1 MTAALARPVAAPI
14 PAVTRPDL
22 LTGLA
27 LFGFPLAAVASA
39 ALGLPS
45 TPISVMGRALVL
57 GLSLMILLRP
67 MRNGLWVTRSLQF
80 WLLGLF
86 WAVYLGRIA
95 VALASEG
102 GLSRSGTDYWSFA
115 LGACLIP
122 MAALA
127 LAGPLPAPDRLC
139 TALLRIGLAGCALAL
154 WLAEPMALSAHGAV
168 SYAGRYALPALNPIF
183 FGHFAASMT
192 LLGYWAARNGL
203 AGPMLVLAAL
213 GVGLAGV
220 VLSGSRGPVVAL
232 AGALVLAELAR
243 GGRALVLAALAMLPI
258 GLLML
263 ADPLALDRWF
273 GVATI
278 ARFGSGLRLE
288 DAAAVARTVS
298 FAGAWQQFAAHPW
311 LGDALE
317 ESRSGLYPHNL
328 FLEALMTT
336 GLVGATALVTALVA
350 LTGSLARLLRQPA
363 AGWIAVL
370 ALQYGLA
377 AQFSGSIYSATA
389 LWPLLGLVLS
399 QGGRAG
405 IGGHH
410 AR

>member
-1 MTAALARPVAAPI
+1 MTAALARPVAAAI

-139 TALLRIGLAGCALAL
+139 TALVRIGLAGCALAL

-183 FGHFAASMT
+183 FGHFAASLT